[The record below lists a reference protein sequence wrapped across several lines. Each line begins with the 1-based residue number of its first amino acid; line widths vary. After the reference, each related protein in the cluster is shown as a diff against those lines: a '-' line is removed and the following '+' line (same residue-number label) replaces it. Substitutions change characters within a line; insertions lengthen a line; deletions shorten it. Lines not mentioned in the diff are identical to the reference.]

1 MNNELKTV
9 IEQASEELSM
19 LETNQSTEYLAA
31 KAKVIK
37 LQKQL
42 LSASVL
48 KKVRLE
54 EQIKAEL
61 KQAELK
67 LFELSND
74 NRQLELAYLEQYIKE
89 NYE

>member
-1 MNNELKTV
+1 MNNELKAV
-9 IEQASEELSM
+9 IERANEELSI

-31 KAKVIK
+31 KAKVIT